1 MDSLYD
7 FSLHVTLLLGQ
18 LFNGGSCIIE
28 LCGQTSYRCVA
39 PHDSS
44 SEVSERRYM
53 MHLQILHSIVGSH
66 GNIVPSANTF
76 L

>member
-1 MDSLYD
+1 MNNDETKVFYILFLFYPSLHIVDSLYD

-44 SEVSERRYM
+44 SEVRERCYM
-53 MHLQILHSIVGSH
+53 MHL
-66 GNIVPSANTF
+66 
-76 L
+76 